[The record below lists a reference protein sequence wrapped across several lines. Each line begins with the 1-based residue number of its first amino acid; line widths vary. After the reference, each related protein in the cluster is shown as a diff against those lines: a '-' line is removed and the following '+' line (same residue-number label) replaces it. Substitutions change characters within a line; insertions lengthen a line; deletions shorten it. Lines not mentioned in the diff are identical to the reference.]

1 MDTIKFKVKGMTCNH
16 CVMRVEKALKD
27 IDEVEDVKIDLNTGD
42 VTIQHTAGKGIKP
55 ALEKAVDNAGYSVV

>member
-1 MDTIKFKVKGMTCNH
+1 
-16 CVMRVEKALKD
+16 MRVEKALKD

-42 VTIQHTAGKGIKP
+42 VTIQHAAGKGIKP